1 MAAQKIEFPKNS
13 KIKADS
19 KVKRFIDTYE
29 EKLSNPKKLM
39 SYMQT
44 KQN

>member
-1 MAAQKIEFPKNS
+1 MAAQKLEFPKNS

-39 SYMQT
+39 SYM
-44 KQN
+44 